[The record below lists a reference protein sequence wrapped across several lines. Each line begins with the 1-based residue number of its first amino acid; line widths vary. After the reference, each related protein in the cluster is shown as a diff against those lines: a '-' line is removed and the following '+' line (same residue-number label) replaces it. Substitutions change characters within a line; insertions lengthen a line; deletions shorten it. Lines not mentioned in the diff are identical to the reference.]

1 MSRISR
7 LVLIVVVGLI
17 AWVPL
22 HSQTKENQTGQAPKP
37 PTLTKPKAEVIDPDD
52 VIRINTTLVNSP
64 VLIIGRNG
72 KFVPNLKR
80 EDFQIFEDGV
90 EQEIANFATVDKPFT
105 VALLID
111 TSRSTLFD
119 LQEIQ
124 ASAVSFVEKMRP
136 DDRALIITFSDRVE
150 TIAEATSEPE
160 VLKQAI
166 RSIRPGGGSRVY
178 DAVSYSLAKLAPTN
192 GRTAVILFSDGVDND
207 SRNAAYEGTLQEILR
222 SQALIYPVQFNTYEF
237 AERGV
242 PPKARPAPE
251 GSGFSKQDYV
261 RADAYLHQAAALSGT
276 GVYPAKNISDLEKA
290 VASIVDELHNE
301 YSVGYYPRTP
311 VSERARRIEV
321 RTRFPQLVVRART
334 SYSIDPSG
342 ALARMPTSGSSI
354 SQSSVNPIGA
364 SPSRSEVADPA
375 PEQDARWICKGV
387 DAPLDFVVVKEA
399 FVSRCPKSTRANA
412 DANAWFI
419 RKPKLSEVVCKGFM
433 MWRGREMAGAPIP
446 PGYVVTSEDLSV
458 VCSKSIDP
466 KIVNNAWKIQIPSGR
481 TTVCKGFP
489 IPRGYV
495 SAGETTVPGCP
506 AKITETN
513 AWIIRPK
520 S

>member
-1 MSRISR
+1 MRR
-7 LVLIVVVGLI
+7 LVLTLVVALLASPPVR
-17 AWVPL
+17 
-22 HSQTKENQTGQAPKP
+22 SQTKENQPVQAPKP
-37 PTLTKPKAEVIDPDD
+37 PTLTKPKADEIDPDD

-72 KFVPNLKR
+72 KFVPTLKR

-90 EQEIANFATVDKPFT
+90 EQEISYFATVDKPFT

-124 ASAVSFVEKMRP
+124 AAAVSFVEKMRP
-136 DDRALIITFSDRVE
+136 NDRGLIITFSDQVE
-150 TIAEATSEPE
+150 TIAETTSEPE
-160 VLKQAI
+160 ALRQAI

-178 DAVSYSLAKLAPTN
+178 DAMSYALAKLAGAN

-207 SRNAAYEGTLQEILR
+207 SRNAGFEGTLQEILH

-237 AERGV
+237 AKRGV
-242 PPKARPAPE
+242 PAKARPAPE

-261 RADAYLHQAAALSGT
+261 RADDYLHQAAALAGT
-276 GVYPAKNISDLEKA
+276 GVYPARNISDLEKVIA
-290 VASIVDELHNE
+290 NIVDELHNE

-311 VSERARRIEV
+311 VNERARRIEV
-321 RTRFPQLVVRART
+321 RTRLPQLVVRART
-334 SYSIDPSG
+334 SYSLDPSG
-342 ALARMPTSGSSI
+342 ALARMPASGTAI
-354 SQSSVNPIGA
+354 SQASVNPIGA
-364 SPSRSEVADPA
+364 TPSPGEAATPA
-375 PEQDARWICKGV
+375 PEQGARWICKAV
-387 DAPLDFVVVKEA
+387 NAPMDFVVVKEA
-399 FVSRCPKSTRANA
+399 FVSRCPKSTRTN
-412 DANAWFI
+412 DDTNGWFI
-419 RKPKLSEVVCKGFM
+419 RKPQRSEVVCKGFM

-446 PGYVVTSEDLSV
+446 AGYVVTSEDLSAG
-458 VCSKSIDP
+458 CSKSADP

-481 TTVCKGFP
+481 TTVCKGFS

-495 SAGETTVPGCP
+495 SAGETSMPGCP
-506 AKITETN
+506 AKTGTN